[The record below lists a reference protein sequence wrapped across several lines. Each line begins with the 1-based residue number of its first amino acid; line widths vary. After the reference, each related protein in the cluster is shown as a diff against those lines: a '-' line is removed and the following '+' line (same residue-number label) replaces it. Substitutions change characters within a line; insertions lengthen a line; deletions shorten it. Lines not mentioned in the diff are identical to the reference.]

1 MGSPKPQVKKN
12 NQQSQQCKSTGKN
25 NSNSGGNKNNNPK
38 LNKKTGINTQSH
50 DLTVTINLVIFAG
63 APTAAV
69 HFRYIVDR
77 RNDRRL
83 IVCVAWQS
91 EHGLT
96 EDQVADFKEA
106 FIAIDKDEDGLITVT
121 ELGKVMKSLGQ
132 RSTGTLFVQFLMYF

>member
-1 MGSPKPQVKKN
+1 M
-12 NQQSQQCKSTGKN
+12 
-25 NSNSGGNKNNNPK
+25 
-38 LNKKTGINTQSH
+38 
-50 DLTVTINLVIFAG
+50 
-63 APTAAV
+63 
-69 HFRYIVDR
+69 
-77 RNDRRL
+77 
-83 IVCVAWQS
+83 S